1 MWIRNLKRGVLLSVL
16 SATFGFMF
24 SEQGHAHTTTRHAS
38 HIHPATAHASATSH
52 GRSNIHHV
60 TTRRGHVHERG
71 HVIQCVAFAKSASD
85 VEIRGNAVDWWYNAA
100 GRYARGSAPEAGS
113 VLNFRGTRRMPLGHV
128 AVVRQLV
135 NNRTIIIDQSHW
147 GQGGISRDVP
157 VIDVSPNN
165 DWSAVRVALNSRSGE
180 FGSIYPTY
188 GFIYAR
194 PATSSDVMLT
204 TYQKAMRNPTVMA
217 QAQTRGRHNNTEVA
231 EAPEGIAG
239 HASSS
244 LAYTDDVPNRSLR

>member
-24 SEQGHAHTTTRHAS
+24 SEQGSAHTTRHAS
-38 HIHPATAHASATSH
+38 HIHPTAAH
-52 GRSNIHHV
+52 GHNIHHA
-60 TTRRGHVHERG
+60 TLRRGHGHERG

-85 VEIRGNAVDWWYNAA
+85 VVIRGNAVDWWYNAA
-100 GRYARGSAPEAGS
+100 GRYARGSAPEEGS

-147 GQGGISRDVP
+147 GQGGISRDIP

-165 DWSAVRVALNSRSGE
+165 DWSAVRVALNNHSGG

-194 PATSSDVMLT
+194 PATGSDVMLNA
-204 TYQKAMRNPTVMA
+204 YQKATRSPAVMA
-217 QAQTRGRHNNTEVA
+217 QAQTHTRHNSTEVA

-239 HASSS
+239 GTSSS

>member
-1 MWIRNLKRGVLLSVL
+1 MKRGLLLSVL
-16 SATFGFMF
+16 GATFGFMF
-24 SEQGHAHTTTRHAS
+24 SEQGQAHTTRHAS
-38 HIHPATAHASATSH
+38 HIHPAAATATHGHA
-52 GRSNIHHV
+52 IHHAAL
-60 TTRRGHVHERG
+60 RRGHGHERG

-100 GRYARGSAPEAGS
+100 GRYARGSAPEEGS

-135 NNRTIIIDQSHW
+135 NSRTIIIDQSHW
-147 GQGGISRDVP
+147 GQGGISRAVP

-165 DWSAVRVALNSRSGE
+165 DWSAVRVALNNHSGG

-194 PATSSDVMLT
+194 PAAGSDVMLT
-204 TYQKAMRNPTVMA
+204 TYQKAMHSNPTVMA
-217 QAQTRGRHNNTEVA
+217 QAQPRTRHNSTEVA
-231 EAPEGIAG
+231 EAPEGIAAG
-239 HASSS
+239 RATSS

>member
-1 MWIRNLKRGVLLSVL
+1 MRIRNMKRGVLLSVL
-16 SATFGFMF
+16 TATFGFMF
-24 SEQGHAHTTTRHAS
+24 SEQGNAAHTVRHVSHVHPVAAHTASSHHAS
-38 HIHPATAHASATSH
+38 
-52 GRSNIHHV
+52 IHH
-60 TTRRGHVHERG
+60 TAYHGTHGHERG

-100 GRYARGSAPEAGS
+100 GRYARGSAPEEGS

-128 AVVRQLV
+128 AVVRQVV
-135 NNRTIIIDQSHW
+135 NNRTIVIDQSHW
-147 GQGGISRDVP
+147 GQRGISRDVP

-165 DWSAVRVALNSRSGE
+165 DWSAVRVALNSHNGA

-194 PATSSDVMLT
+194 PDTTAHMMLS
-204 TYQKAMRNPTVMA
+204 TYQKAMRNPAVMA
-217 QAQTRGRHNNTEVA
+217 RNTSTRRNGTEVA

-239 HASSS
+239 RASSS
-244 LAYTDDVPNRSLR
+244 LAYSDDAPNRSLR

>member
-24 SEQGHAHTTTRHAS
+24 SEQGHASTGRHAG
-38 HIHPATAHASATSH
+38 HVHPATAHTATH
-52 GRSNIHHV
+52 GHSIHHALV
-60 TTRRGHVHERG
+60 RHGHERG

-100 GRYARGSAPEAGS
+100 GRYARGSAPEEGS

-135 NNRTIIIDQSHW
+135 NNRTIVIDQSHW
-147 GQGGISRDVP
+147 GQGGISRSVP

-165 DWSAVRVALNSRSGE
+165 DWSAVRVALNNRSGG

-194 PATSSDVMLT
+194 PASGSDVMLT
-204 TYQKAMRNPTVMA
+204 TYRKAMHGNSPAVMA
-217 QAQTRGRHNNTEVA
+217 QARTHHNGTEVA
-231 EAPEGIAG
+231 EAPEGLAG

-244 LAYTDDVPNRSLR
+244 LAYTDDAPNRSLR